1 MTVLLVEVAAHAL
14 NIMMT
19 LLQVLGEDF
28 RSIASRTG
36 MADRSTTLHR
46 AFCLPECKLAADN
59 YTVSVKFLRGA
70 TGKCPSAL
78 YRPSAL
84 PCVPCC
90 EYQYDHCHAPR
101 TFCMTSW
108 IVGDKLPSLK
118 CVQA

>member
-59 YTVSVKFLRGA
+59 YTVSVNFLRGA
-70 TGKCPSAL
+70 TGKPSSAL
-78 YRPSAL
+78 YRPIAL
-84 PCVPCC
+84 PCVSIGQVPCLLSRAVSININTAI
-90 EYQYDHCHAPR
+90 HHAL
-101 TFCMTSW
+101 S
-108 IVGDKLPSLK
+108 
-118 CVQA
+118 A